1 MKTPQHLTTLAI
13 LFFFITCS
21 SAASSEAA
29 NGASGPDVV
38 SSRSAEVSSSS
49 SSSASGALL
58 GTPTPKPVGRKDAPV
73 DGKDGRPHKGPF
85 IETEAQR
92 DRQKAKESGQEEVL
106 QPGVKP
112 KPKDQSGNPKL
123 TENFEEPVPESNDG
137 VMDDPNRVGPKEG
150 TRGTEG
156 GISEKS
162 RGKKENLEG
171 QLTEKLPDQPKE
183 APPLPHSE
191 QEKLAAVEEA
201 DPKPTA
207 EVEKLKAKV
216 EELELGGL
224 SVSIFALV
232 LLLHTQLL
240 KKPEDLPEKPHDIPH
255 PSPATGP
262 KKDPLAITQPSSTG
276 DMAGLDSNGLIQPLH
291 SFLLAFTMIIF
302 SEIGDKTFL
311 VAALMAMK
319 HPPLLV
325 FSAAFAALFVMT
337 ILSSALGHAVP
348 VLLSVRVTN
357 FLAAILFLVFGAKML
372 REGYALSPSAG
383 VGEEMREVEMELEE
397 KEQLARQ
404 YNRRRSSV
412 TPYILESGRGS
423 RKSRATSRLPA
434 PPDSPPSS
442 PDSRS
447 PSPSRTAAF
456 TGILAGVNNLCSFLL
471 SPAWAQT
478 FVMTFLG
485 EWGDRSQIATIAM
498 SAGQDY
504 WWVATGSLFGHS
516 ICTAIAVIGGRAIA
530 GRVSLRVGKSFLL
543 RTVVSTL
550 IGFSFKLHLEELS
563 RLLFSASYTSPK
575 LSTTN
580 NRLGLHLT

>member
-1 MKTPQHLTTLAI
+1 MRIPSPLLSGV
-13 LFFFITCS
+13 LLLLITACS
-21 SAASSEAA
+21 TAASLDAVEKAGSEPEDTKGHAL
-29 NGASGPDVV
+29 
-38 SSRSAEVSSSS
+38 ELSSSS
-49 SSSASGALL
+49 SDSEAILPSA
-58 GTPTPKPVGRKDAPV
+58 TPISIGRKDAPV

-92 DRQKAKESGQEEVL
+92 DRQKAKDSGQEEVL

-112 KPKDQSGNPKL
+112 KPKDQSENQKLVGN
-123 TENFEEPVPESNDG
+123 FDEPVPESNDG

-171 QLTEKLPDQPKE
+171 QLSEKLPDQPKE

-191 QEKLAAVEEA
+191 QEKMAAVEESE
-201 DPKPTA
+201 PKVTG
-207 EVEKLKAKV
+207 EVEKPKAKV

-224 SVSIFALV
+224 SVSFSA
-232 LLLHTQLL
+232 LL
-240 KKPEDLPEKPHDIPH
+240 KTLCTDLIQKPEDLPEKPHDIPH
-255 PSPATGP
+255 PSPAGGS
-262 KKDPLAITQPSSTG
+262 KKDPLAIKQPQLTG
-276 DMAGLDSNGLIQPLH
+276 DGTGEDANGLIQPLH

-319 HPPLLV
+319 YPPFLV
-325 FSAAFAALFVMT
+325 FTAAFAALFVMT
-337 ILSSALGHAVP
+337 ILSAMLGHAVP

-357 FLAAILFLVFGAKML
+357 FLAAILFLLFGAKML

-404 YNRRRSSV
+404 YHRRRSSIP
-412 TPYILESGRGS
+412 PYMLESGRGS
-423 RKSRATSRLPA
+423 RKSRSNSRLPA

-447 PSPSRTAAF
+447 PSPYRSSTFA
-456 TGILAGVNNLCSFLL
+456 GIFAGVHNLFSFLL
-471 SPAWAQT
+471 SPAWVQT

-504 WWVATGSLFGHS
+504 WWVAAGSLFGHS
-516 ICTAIAVIGGRAIA
+516 ICTAIAVVGGRAIA
-530 GRVSLRVGKSFLL
+530 GRVSLRVGKSTLL
-543 RTVVSTL
+543 PTRD
-550 IGFSFKLHLEELS
+550 
-563 RLLFSASYTSPK
+563 RRAS
-575 LSTTN
+575 
-580 NRLGLHLT
+580 